1 MFVAGMT
8 GCNHLFGQEPRG
20 LPIRQYRQGS
30 MGDDSAEPKVNGKRP
45 VPRRKTSTA

>member
-8 GCNHLFGQEPRG
+8 GCNHLFDQEPRG
-20 LPIRQYRQGS
+20 LPIRQYRRES

-45 VPRRKTSTA
+45 VPCRKTSTA

>member
-1 MFVAGMT
+1 MFVASMT

-20 LPIRQYRQGS
+20 LPIRQYRRES

-45 VPRRKTSTA
+45 VPRQKTSTA